1 MKGIATA
8 SLRLCI
14 AGFALLLS
22 FATAGAQPPGTAFDP
37 THYWTYHSLQPVDQP
52 QPIFVKDQFFRG
64 GIPVTVDRLDRFLN
78 WVHKNNSAVPDTF
91 LHYTWWNIIE
101 KVPVNRAVI
110 VTNQFGSHIVQVLNL
125 EFLLAPAAKNDP
137 AAAAPPVAPLANHY
151 LCYRAVGFPS
161 PPAGYDLV
169 DEWKVD
175 FQHPQDM
182 EFLCTP
188 CLKEHNGRVFPP
200 VDTVTH
206 LAAYPVTPQSPTF
219 FPFVADQFIQM
230 PLPLTQQPLEY
241 LFVPSEKTELP
252 TDVKRSTWGKIKSL
266 YR

>member
-1 MKGIATA
+1 MRGIATA
-8 SLRLCI
+8 ALRLCI
-14 AGFALLLS
+14 AGFVLLLLS
-22 FATAGAQPPGTAFDP
+22 ASAGAQPPGTPFDP
-37 THYWTYHSLQPVDQP
+37 THYWTYHSLQPVVQP
-52 QPIFVKDQFFRG
+52 QPIFVQDQFFRG

-78 WVHKNNSAVPDTF
+78 WVQKNNSAVPDTF

-101 KVPVNRAVI
+101 KLPVNRSVI

-125 EFLLAPAAKNDP
+125 EFLLAPATKNLPP
-137 AAAAPPVAPLANHY
+137 AAAALPPANHY
-151 LCYRAVGFPS
+151 LCYRAVGFPA
-161 PPAGYDLV
+161 PPAAYDLV

-175 FQHPQDM
+175 TQHPQDM

-188 CLKEHNGRVFPP
+188 CLKEHNGRVYPP

-206 LAAYPVTPQSPTF
+206 LAAYPVTPQSQTF
-219 FPFVADQFIQM
+219 VPFVTDQFIQN
-230 PLPLTQQPLEY
+230 PLVLAQIPLEY

-252 TDVKRSTWGKIKSL
+252 TDVKKSTWGKIKSM